1 MVEFC
6 LYPILNVLISN
17 VTLAFGNFESR
28 SLNMGILGQKNI
40 SFLMLMK
47 FWLYP
52 ILKVLILNLTFIFND
67 FEPESPNLKTLTK
80 KNELFSFNK
89 ILPLLFQSCWFKIW
103 HLLSVVL
110 STLLPRIHEPIQCLC
125 FPTYLEK
132 VLIANKALRKSKNI
146 LSLTILRF

>member
-89 ILPLLFQSCWFKIW
+89 ILPAYYFKGADLKPDIRFLWFLAPYYPEYMSQFNVSVFQLIWKRCLL
-103 HLLSVVL
+103 
-110 STLLPRIHEPIQCLC
+110 
-125 FPTYLEK
+125 
-132 VLIANKALRKSKNI
+132 
-146 LSLTILRF
+146 